1 MRKISKLF
9 TIPQVTAI
17 TGIKEYRLRNFIRH
31 DLLPMQKI
39 GNKIYFDLNTLIEI
53 KCIVTLDLLPNQV
66 QQIRQYFESINL
78 SNTLAD
84 KWLLVFD
91 RTIIYVENLNDLT
104 LLTKN
109 CMGQKLIGQVLLP
122 DLYAEL
128 RTQAK
133 VLKIDHYQEKFSIAC

>member
-1 MRKISKLF
+1 MKKISKFF
-9 TIPQVTAI
+9 TISQVVAI
-17 TGIKEYRLRNFIRH
+17 TGIKEYRLRNFIRN

-39 GNKIYFDLNTLIEI
+39 ANKIYFDLSTLIEI
-53 KCIVTLDLLPNQV
+53 KCIEQLGLLPNQV
-66 QQIRQYFESINL
+66 KEIRQYFESINL

-91 RTIIYVENLNDLT
+91 KSIIYVENLNDLT
-104 LLTKN
+104 LLTKK

>member
-9 TIPQVTAI
+9 TIPQAVAI

-31 DLLPMQKI
+31 GLLPMQKI
-39 GNKIYFDLNTLIEI
+39 GNKIYFDLSTLIEI
-53 KCIVTLDLLPNQV
+53 KCIVELDLLPNQV
-66 QQIRQYFESINL
+66 LQIREYFESINL
-78 SNTLAD
+78 SNSLAD

-91 RTIIYVENLNDLT
+91 RSIIYVENLNDLT
-104 LLTKN
+104 LLTRK

-128 RTQAK
+128 RTQAR
-133 VLKIDHYQEKFSIAC
+133 VLNIDGYQEKFSIAV